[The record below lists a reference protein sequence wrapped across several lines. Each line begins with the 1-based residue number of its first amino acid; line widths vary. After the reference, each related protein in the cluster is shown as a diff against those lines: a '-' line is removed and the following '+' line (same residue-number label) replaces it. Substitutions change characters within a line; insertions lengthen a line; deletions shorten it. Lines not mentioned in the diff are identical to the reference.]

1 MFTVFM
7 QLKKRNF
14 ISTPATATQSWV
26 IVPKQVPGRNGS
38 PRLTGCVNVFII
50 PSRQRYV
57 LRSQIVTGW
66 TGCPGWCLGYV
77 QLLRRTWMPC
87 LLSWSLGSH
96 SLFRGI
102 FLPESAA
109 PLSFPMGVCLMP
121 VCLVAGDVA
130 LSAKVPCWGRPPAK
144 VPGVFSVVV
153 RPDLVPNW
161 ALCFSC
167 LSSACGFGGGAA

>member
-14 ISTPATATQSWV
+14 TSTPATATQSWV

-96 SLFRGI
+96 SLFWGI

-109 PLSFPMGVCLMP
+109 PLSFLMG
-121 VCLVAGDVA
+121 G
-130 LSAKVPCWGRPPAK
+130 VPYAR
-144 VPGVFSVVV
+144 V
-153 RPDLVPNW
+153 
-161 ALCFSC
+161 
-167 LSSACGFGGGAA
+167 FGGWWCSIIGQSSLLGPASCQGPWCFFCGCASWFGA